1 MRIDPTETSGGH
13 AKGLGRLVHAR
24 RGNVAIIVSLVIA
37 VLVFLAGMG
46 VDYTLATRRQDQI
59 NGFADAAALAAVTP
73 NMMSQ
78 PASAAQAAAQAM
90 FLSQLATV
98 PNVNYSAN
106 NVAIT
111 ATDTGTGT
119 TVNRVITVSYTAS
132 SNNAFAAVLGMPSI
146 PIGGSASAKSSLAPR
161 IDFYM
166 LLDDSP
172 SMAIAATQAGI
183 NTMVANTPNQSGC
196 AFACHESNQ
205 AAENNGHG
213 LGNPSNITC
222 VGDSVP
228 NQSFPNGGE
237 DNYALAR
244 CLGVPLRIDNVNA
257 ATTQLMNTAP
267 ITAAENF
274 TTYRAAIYTMD
285 YSTNLLQGAGLT
297 SNFSALS
304 TAAANISALEVYDN
318 GCLYYPNNCNNDED
332 SYLDQGL
339 SYLNSVMPNPGMGGS
354 SPDTPEEVLFIVT
367 DGVNDEL
374 FNGNR
379 TMGPVNTLLINPDLC
394 TTIKGRG
401 IRIAF
406 LYLTYYPLPTNGF
419 YTSNIAPFQPQIATA
434 AQNCASSG
442 LFFEVST
449 GGDIT
454 AAMQALF
461 QKAVSTAHLTH

>member
-1 MRIDPTETSGGH
+1 MTIDPAKTSDSK
-13 AKGLGRLVHAR
+13 AKGLRQLFRAR

-78 PASAAQAAAQAM
+78 TSTQAQSAAQAM

-98 PNVNYSAN
+98 PSVNYSAG
-106 NVAIT
+106 NVTIT
-111 ATDTGTGT
+111 ATDTGNGT

-132 SNNAFAAVLGMPSI
+132 SVNAFAAVLGMPSI
-146 PIGGSASAKSSLAPR
+146 PIAGSASAKSSLAPR

-166 LLDDSP
+166 LLDTSP
-172 SMAIAATQAGI
+172 SMAIAATQADI
-183 NTMVANTPNQSGC
+183 NTMVANTPSQGGC
-196 AFACHESNQ
+196 AFACHEYNP
-205 AAENNGHG
+205 ANDG
-213 LGNPSNITC
+213 LGNP
-222 VGDSVP
+222 
-228 NQSFPNGGE
+228 GGE
-237 DNYALAR
+237 DNYTLAR
-244 CLGVPLRIDNVNA
+244 NLGVKLRIDNVNIATA
-257 ATTQLMNTAP
+257 ALMNTAP
-267 ITAAENF
+267 TTAAENF

-285 YSTNLLQGAGLT
+285 YSTSLLQGAGLT
-297 SNFSALS
+297 SNFSALA
-304 TAAANISALEVYDN
+304 TAAGTIQALEVYN
-318 GCLYYPNNCNNDED
+318 QSCVTQTNCNNDQD

-339 SYLNSVMPNPGMGGS
+339 SYLYDLMPIPGTGGS

-367 DGVNDEL
+367 DGVNDEQ
-374 FNGNR
+374 FSGNR
-379 TMGPVNTLLINPDLC
+379 DMKPINTILTNPDMC
-394 TTIKGRG
+394 TQIKAEG

-419 YTSNIAPFQPQIATA
+419 YNSNIAPFQPQIATE
-434 AQNCASSG
+434 AQNCASTG